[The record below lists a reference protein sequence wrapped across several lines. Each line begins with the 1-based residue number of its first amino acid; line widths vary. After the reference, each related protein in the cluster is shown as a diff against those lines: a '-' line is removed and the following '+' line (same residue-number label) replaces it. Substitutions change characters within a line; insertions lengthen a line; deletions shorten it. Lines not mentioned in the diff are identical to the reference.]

1 MAVKITKGVVKI
13 TKGIDVSE
21 HQGVIDWAKVAKDGV
36 QFAVLRAGYGRE
48 LSQKDKQFERNYA
61 RAKAAGIKVG
71 AYWYSYA
78 NSVEHGEQ
86 EAKTCLKVLEGKRFD
101 LPIFFDQEYEPEILK
116 LSNNA
121 RTNIILKFVQTI
133 KAAGYECGL
142 YSSTNFITT
151 KLQADRLTAYP
162 LWLAEYGS
170 NLHYA
175 GKVWAWQYTSK
186 GRVNGIKGNV
196 DCNHGYFAQP
206 QTGNT
211 DLLRK
216 GDRGDDVKLLQHRL
230 NLVGGQ
236 LTEDGIWG
244 VKTDQAV
251 RNYQYKADLT
261 VDGIVGPKTQ
271 AALIRDAILARAA
284 EIGAYM
290 VKHKWH
296 YKDGTYKA
304 KDTWAATRALSKPG
318 SSCSHFVSWVLQDV
332 GLLTAGKRI
341 SHDNGKVTGTG
352 NLLGCQVI
360 QAKGKTWDK
369 LADLRPGD
377 VCVWDSNLA
386 IYAGDGKWYDAGGP
400 FRSNTKDGR
409 YTNVG
414 PVAPYYDRSKPIYYL
429 VRAKN

>member
-1 MAVKITKGVVKI
+1 MRS
-13 TKGIDVSE
+13 KGIDVSE

-36 QFAVLRAGYGRE
+36 QFAVIRAGYGRE

-61 RAKAAGIKVG
+61 GAKAAGIQVG

-78 NSVEHGEQ
+78 NSVERGEQ
-86 EAKTCLKVLEGKRFD
+86 EARTCLKVLEGKCFE
-101 LPIFFDQEYEPEILK
+101 LPIFFDQEYEKSILA
-116 LSNNA
+116 LSNKT
-121 RTNIILKFVQTI
+121 RTDIVLKFLETV
-133 KAAGYECGL
+133 KGAGRKVGL

-151 KLQADRLTAYP
+151 KLQSNRLTAYP

-170 NLHYA
+170 ELHYT

-186 GRVNGIKGNV
+186 GRVAGIKGNV

-206 QTGNT
+206 HTANT

-230 NLVGGQ
+230 NILGSQ

-244 VKTDQAV
+244 VQTDSAV
-251 RNYQYKADLT
+251 RGYQYRAGLT
-261 VDGIVGPKTQ
+261 VDGIVGAKTR

-284 EIGAYM
+284 EIGAYL

-296 YKDGTYKA
+296 YQDKTYRA
-304 KDTWAATRALSKPG
+304 KSTFDATRKLEHPG

-360 QAKGKTWDK
+360 QAGGKTWDK
-369 LADLRPGD
+369 LPDLRPGD
-377 VCVWDSNLA
+377 VCVWESNLA
-386 IYAGDGKWYDAGGP
+386 IYAGNGKWYDAGGS
-400 FRSNTKDGR
+400 FRSNTKDGC

-414 PVAPYYDRSKPIYYL
+414 PVAPYYDRTEPVCHL
-429 VRAKN
+429 VRGKA

>member
-1 MAVKITKGVVKI
+1 MRS
-13 TKGIDVSE
+13 KGIDVSE

-36 QFAVLRAGYGRE
+36 QFAVIRAGYGRE

-61 RAKAAGIKVG
+61 GAKAAGIQVG

-78 NSVEHGEQ
+78 NSVERGEQ
-86 EAKTCLKVLEGKRFD
+86 EARTCLKVLEGKRFE
-101 LPIFFDQEYEPEILK
+101 LPIFFDQEYEKSILA
-116 LSNNA
+116 LSNKT
-121 RTNIILKFVQTI
+121 RTDIVLKFLETV
-133 KAAGYECGL
+133 KGAGRKVGL

-151 KLQADRLTAYP
+151 KLQANRLTEYP
-162 LWLAEYGS
+162 LWIAEYGS
-170 NLHYA
+170 KLHYT

-186 GRVNGIKGNV
+186 GRVAGIRGNV

-206 QTGNT
+206 HTASP

-230 NLVGGQ
+230 NILGSQ

-244 VKTDQAV
+244 VQTDSAV
-251 RNYQYKADLT
+251 RGYQYRAGLT
-261 VDGIVGPKTQ
+261 VDGIVGAKTR

-296 YKDGTYKA
+296 YQDKTCRA
-304 KDTWAATRALSKPG
+304 KSTFDATRKLEHPG
-318 SSCSHFVSWVLQDV
+318 ATCSHYVSWILQDV
-332 GLLTAGKRI
+332 GLLTAGKCI

-360 QAKGKTWDK
+360 QAKGKPWDK
-369 LADLRPGD
+369 LDDLRPGD

-386 IYAGDGKWYDAGGP
+386 IYAGNGKWYDAGGP
-400 FRSNTKDGR
+400 FRSNTKDGC
-409 YTNVG
+409 YTNIG
-414 PVAPYYDRSKPIYYL
+414 PIAPYYDRTEPVCHL
-429 VRAKN
+429 VRGKA

>member
-1 MAVKITKGVVKI
+1 MRS
-13 TKGIDVSE
+13 KGIDVSE
-21 HQGVIDWAKVAKDGV
+21 HQGVIDWTKVAKDGV
-36 QFAVLRAGYGRE
+36 QFAVIRAGYGRE

-61 RAKAAGIKVG
+61 GAKAAGIQVG

-78 NSVEHGEQ
+78 NSVERGEQ
-86 EAKTCLKVLEGKRFD
+86 EARTCLKVLEGKRFE
-101 LPIFFDQEYEPEILK
+101 LPIFFDQEYEKSILA
-116 LSNNA
+116 LSNKT
-121 RTNIILKFVQTI
+121 RTDIVLKFLETV
-133 KAAGYECGL
+133 KGAGRKVGL

-170 NLHYA
+170 KLHYT

-186 GRVNGIKGNV
+186 GRVAGIRGNV
-196 DCNHGYFAQP
+196 DCNHGYFAQT

-211 DLLRK
+211 GLLRK

-230 NLVGGQ
+230 NILGWQ

-244 VKTDQAV
+244 VQTDSAV
-251 RNYQYKADLT
+251 RGYQYRAGLT
-261 VDGIVGPKTQ
+261 VDGIVGAKTR

-296 YKDGTYKA
+296 YQDKTYRA
-304 KDTWAATRALSKPG
+304 KSTFDATRKLEHPG
-318 SSCSHFVSWVLQDV
+318 ATCSHYVSWILQDV
-332 GLLTAGKRI
+332 GLLVAGKRI
-341 SHDNGKVTGTG
+341 SHNNGKVTGTG

-360 QAKGKTWDK
+360 QAGGKPWDK
-369 LADLRPGD
+369 LDDLRPGD

-386 IYAGDGKWYDAGGP
+386 IYAGGGKWYDAGGP

-409 YTNVG
+409 YTNIG
-414 PVAPYYDRSKPIYYL
+414 PIAPYYDRTEPVCHL
-429 VRAKN
+429 VRGKA

>member
-1 MAVKITKGVVKI
+1 MRS
-13 TKGIDVSE
+13 KGIDVSE

-36 QFAVLRAGYGRE
+36 QFAVIRAGYGRE

-61 RAKAAGIKVG
+61 GAKAAGIQVG

-78 NSVEHGEQ
+78 NSVERGEQ
-86 EAKTCLKVLEGKRFD
+86 EARTCLKVLDGKHLD
-101 LPIFFDQEYEPEILK
+101 LPVFFDQEYEPGILK
-116 LSNNA
+116 LSTKT
-121 RTNIILKFVQTI
+121 RTDIVLKFLETI
-133 KAAGYECGL
+133 KAAGRPCGP
-142 YSSTNFITT
+142 YSSTNFITAN
-151 KLQADRLTAYP
+151 LQANRLTEYP
-162 LWLAEYGS
+162 LWIAEYGS
-170 NLHYA
+170 KLHYT

-186 GRVNGIKGNV
+186 GRVNGIRGNV

-216 GDRGDDVKLLQHRL
+216 GDRGDDIKLLQHRL
-230 NLVGGQ
+230 NILGSQ

-244 VKTDQAV
+244 VQTDSAV
-251 RNYQYKADLT
+251 RGYQYRAGLT
-261 VDGIVGPKTQ
+261 VDGIVGAKTR

-296 YKDGTYKA
+296 YQDKTYRA
-304 KDTWAATRALSKPG
+304 KFTFDATRKLEHPG
-318 SSCSHFVSWVLQDV
+318 ATCSHYVSWILQDV
-332 GLLTAGKRI
+332 GLLVAGKRI

-360 QAKGKTWDK
+360 QAGGKTWDK
-369 LADLRPGD
+369 LPDLRPGD
-377 VCVWDSNLA
+377 VCVWESNLA
-386 IYAGDGKWYDAGGP
+386 IYAGNGKWYDAGGP
-400 FRSNTKDGR
+400 FRSNTKDGC

-414 PVAPYYDRSKPIYYL
+414 PVAPYYDRTKPVCHL
-429 VRAKN
+429 VRGKA

>member
-1 MAVKITKGVVKI
+1 MTL
-13 TKGIDVSE
+13 KGIDVSE
-21 HQGVIDWAKVAKDGV
+21 YQGVIDWAKVAKDGV
-36 QFAVLRAGYGRE
+36 QFAVIRAGYGRE
-48 LSQKDKQFERNYA
+48 LSQKDKYFERNYA
-61 RAKAAGIKVG
+61 GAKAAGIQVG

-78 NSVEHGEQ
+78 DSVERGEQ

-116 LSNNA
+116 LSNNS

-151 KLQADRLTAYP
+151 KLRANRLTTYP

-170 NLHYA
+170 KLHYT

-186 GRVNGIKGNV
+186 GRVAGIRGNV
-196 DCNHGYFAQP
+196 DCNHGYFE
-206 QTGNT
+206 QTKNT
-211 DLLRK
+211 DDGLLRK
-216 GDRGDDVKLLQHRL
+216 GDRGDDVKLLQRRL
-230 NLVGGQ
+230 NLLGWQ

-244 VKTDQAV
+244 VQTDSAV
-251 RNYQYKADLT
+251 RGYQYRAGLT
-261 VDGIVGPKTQ
+261 VDGIVGAKTK
-271 AALIRDAILARAA
+271 AALIRDTILARAA

-296 YKDGTYKA
+296 YQDKTYRA
-304 KDTWAATRALSKPG
+304 KSTFDATRKLEHPG
-318 SSCSHFVSWVLQDV
+318 ATCSHFVSWVLQDV

-341 SHDNGKVTGTG
+341 SHDGGKVTGTG

-360 QAKGKTWDK
+360 QAGGKTWDK
-369 LADLRPGD
+369 LPDLRPGD

-386 IYAGDGKWYDAGGP
+386 IYAGGGKWYDAGGP
-400 FRSNTKDGR
+400 FRSNTKDGC
-409 YTNVG
+409 YTKVG
-414 PVAPYYDRSKPIYYL
+414 PVAPYYDRTEPVYYL
-429 VRAKN
+429 VRTKF